1 VTAEIAGLDARM
13 PETREKKEDTN
24 PCDGESIST
33 EKVASGG
40 DG

>member
-1 VTAEIAGLDARM
+1 MTAEIAGLDARM

-24 PCDGESIST
+24 SCDRESISA
-33 EKVASGG
+33 EKAASGG